1 MDLQLLIAL
10 ALVLGLLSACATA
23 MAIAY
28 ARRRRLLDEPGGRR
42 LHGRPT
48 VRGAGLGPM
57 LVLLLASLTLALTQ
71 SQYAMNVLPAALGM
85 LLVMLAG
92 YWDDHRPLSAPWR
105 LAAQGLAALL
115 LVTAVMPFDPPTQTL
130 ALLGTLWL
138 MNLYNFI
145 DGSDLFAASHGVLL
159 GIVMALLAALAG
171 DPLLML
177 LAMALAAVLSGFL
190 PFNWPPA
197 RAFMGDVASAPIG
210 YWAALLLLL
219 GWQHGSVDPLLPL
232 VLLSGLIADATLT
245 LLQRMRSGRRWYQ
258 AHRSHLYQ
266 WMRRRGYSALR
277 VCVIYLVWAIAV
289 TSLHLLWPLDLG
301 GSPVAFLLIYA
312 LAITVWLVARRRL
325 MDSSPRSSAA

>member
-1 MDLQLLIAL
+1 MDPHLLAVL
-10 ALVLGLLSACATA
+10 ALVLGLLSAIATGVA
-23 MAIAY
+23 VAY

-48 VRGAGLGPM
+48 VRGAGFGPM
-57 LVLLLASLTLALTQ
+57 LVLLLATVTLALVQ
-71 SQYAMNVLPAALGM
+71 PQYAMMLLPTALG
-85 LLVMLAG
+85 LLLLMLAG
-92 YWDDHRPLSAPWR
+92 YWDDHRSLSARWR
-105 LAAQGLAALL
+105 LGAQILAALL
-115 LVTAVMPFDPPTQTL
+115 LVTAVMPFDPPSQAL
-130 ALLGTLWL
+130 ALVGTMWL

-159 GIVMALLAALAG
+159 GIVVALLAGLAG

-177 LAMALAAVLSGFL
+177 LALALAAVLGGFL

-277 VCVIYLVWAIAV
+277 VCAIYLIWAIAV
-289 TSLHLLWPLDLG
+289 TSLHLVWPLDLG
-301 GSPVAFLLIYA
+301 GAPAAFMLIYA
-312 LAITVWLVARRRL
+312 LAVTLWLVARRL
-325 MDSSPRSSAA
+325 LVETPSRSSAA